1 MDCPKKGINIPLCYD
16 APLKNQGIF
25 IPFPCYTGVM
35 PKISDAHR
43 DMRRAQILDA
53 AWRCFYRE
61 GVQATTMEQI
71 IKEAGLSASAMYR
84 YFGGKDDIIFSA
96 ISSSLTAVGKLLEPI
111 VAQGLAPA
119 ALVERVTSDI
129 EAFSQR
135 EDYNL
140 AAIAMH
146 GWSEAQRDEKVREL
160 IRGFYMGFREQLVAQ
175 VLRWRE
181 EGEVTPHT
189 DATEVAKALQ
199 SIILGYVVQ
208 MSIMRDVDPAGH
220 ARGLAAFF
228 GARAGNPV

>member
-1 MDCPKKGINIPLCYD
+1 
-16 APLKNQGIF
+16 
-25 IPFPCYTGVM
+25 M

-43 DMRRAQILDA
+43 EMRRAQILDA

-71 IKEAGLSASAMYR
+71 IKEADMSASAMYR

-96 ISSSLTAVGKLLEPI
+96 ISSSLTAVGKLLTPI
-111 VAQGLAPA
+111 VARDLAPA
-119 ALVERVTSDI
+119 ALVERVTGDI

-135 EDYNL
+135 ENYNL

-160 IRGFYMGFREQLVAQ
+160 IRGFYLGFREQLVAR
-175 VLRWRE
+175 VTRWQAA
-181 EGEVTPHT
+181 GDIAPNADVV
-189 DATEVAKALQ
+189 EVAKALQ

-220 ARGLAAFF
+220 ARGLAALL
-228 GARAGNPV
+228 GARGGDPE

>member
-1 MDCPKKGINIPLCYD
+1 
-16 APLKNQGIF
+16 
-25 IPFPCYTGVM
+25 M

-43 DMRRAQILDA
+43 EMRRAQILDA

-71 IKEAGLSASAMYR
+71 IKEADMSASAMYR

-111 VAQGLAPA
+111 VARDLAPA
-119 ALVERVTSDI
+119 VLVERVTSDI
-129 EAFSQR
+129 ETFSHR
-135 EDYNL
+135 EGYNL

-160 IRGFYMGFREQLVAQ
+160 IRGFYLGFREQLVAR
-175 VLRWRE
+175 VVRWQA
-181 EGEVTPHT
+181 EGAVAP
-189 DATEVAKALQ
+189 DADVAEVAKALQ

-208 MSIMRDVDPAGH
+208 MSIMRDVDPAAH
-220 ARGLAAFF
+220 ARGLAALL
-228 GARAGNPV
+228 GAGR

>member
-1 MDCPKKGINIPLCYD
+1 
-16 APLKNQGIF
+16 
-25 IPFPCYTGVM
+25 M

-43 DMRRAQILDA
+43 EMRRAQILDA

-71 IKEAGLSASAMYR
+71 ITEAKLSASAMYR

-96 ISSSLTAVGKLLEPI
+96 ISSSLTAVGKLLEQI
-111 VAQGLAPA
+111 VARDLAPA
-119 ALVERVTSDI
+119 ALVQRVTVDI

-135 EDYNL
+135 ENYSL

-160 IRGFYMGFREQLVAQ
+160 IRGFYLAFRERLVAR
-175 VLRWRE
+175 VLRWQA
-181 EGEVTPHT
+181 EGEVAPET

-208 MSIMRDVDPAGH
+208 MSIMRDVDPDGH
-220 ARGLAAFF
+220 ARGLAALL
-228 GARAGNPV
+228 GTRAGKPV

>member
-1 MDCPKKGINIPLCYD
+1 
-16 APLKNQGIF
+16 
-25 IPFPCYTGVM
+25 M

-43 DMRRAQILDA
+43 EMRRAQILDA

-71 IKEAGLSASAMYR
+71 IKEADMSASAMYR

-96 ISSSLTAVGKLLEPI
+96 ISASLSAVATLLEPI
-111 VAQGLAPA
+111 VARDLGPA
-119 ALVERVTSDI
+119 ALVERVTADI

-146 GWSEAQRDEKVREL
+146 GWSEAQRDERVREL
-160 IRGFYMGFREQLVAQ
+160 IRGFYEGFREQLVAR
-175 VLRWRE
+175 VLRWQAQD
-181 EGEVTPHT
+181 EVAPDA

-220 ARGLAAFF
+220 ARGLAALL
-228 GARAGNPV
+228 GTRTGDLE